1 MLITRVLPYRRPATF
16 CSDAFDLRRE
26 YYTSEHRRR
35 RSDGNCKMRGGFM
48 RRMLLASMLIAA
60 GLATAHAADS
70 DSVVVGGFDFGFK
83 TMHLDPRNGGN
94 VLDTSYVSVN
104 PSVAWGYKSFYASL
118 SYDRSIAADPT
129 IGQTTGATPSATWSD
144 FSRTESTFTL
154 GYRLNDAVS
163 LFTGYTKGANH
174 FTQMGAALVLVATE
188 IDYTETGPFVGV
200 AFNVNVRDKGNLGLS
215 VGYAKLDAKLQIVA
229 HPGGATTEVTGDSTG
244 LSYALTWS
252 GTLTGSLG
260 YRVGAKSTSYDMDDP
275 GQVTERF
282 NSIFLGI
289 TNYF

>member
-1 MLITRVLPYRRPATF
+1 M
-16 CSDAFDLRRE
+16 
-26 YYTSEHRRR
+26 
-35 RSDGNCKMRGGFM
+35 RSL
-48 RRMLLASMLIAA
+48 LLASMLIAA

-70 DSVVVGGFDFGFK
+70 DSVIVGGFDFGFK

-94 VLDTSYVSVN
+94 VLDTSYVSIN
-104 PSVAWGYKSFYASL
+104 PNVAWGYKSFYSSL
-118 SYDRSIAADPT
+118 SYDRSIAADQS
-129 IGQTTGATPSATWSD
+129 IGQTMGATPSATLAD
-144 FSRTESTFTL
+144 FSRSESTFTL
-154 GYRLNDAVS
+154 GYRVNDTIS

-174 FTQMGAALVLVATE
+174 FTQTGAALVLVATE
-188 IDYTETGPFVGV
+188 IDYTETGPFVGF
-200 AFNVNVRDKGNLGLS
+200 ALNLNVRDKGNLGLS

-229 HPGGATTEVTGDSTG
+229 RPGGATTEVTGDSTG

-260 YRVGAKSTSYDMDDP
+260 YRVGVKTTSYDMDDP

-282 NSIFLGI
+282 NSFFLGI

>member
-1 MLITRVLPYRRPATF
+1 
-16 CSDAFDLRRE
+16 
-26 YYTSEHRRR
+26 
-35 RSDGNCKMRGGFM
+35 M
-48 RRMLLASMLIAA
+48 RRILSALILFAV
-60 GLATAHAADS
+60 GLATAHAAES

-118 SYDRSIAADPT
+118 SYDRSIAADQS
-129 IGQTTGATPSATWSD
+129 IGQTAGATPSATLAD
-144 FSRTESTFTL
+144 FSRSESTFTL
-154 GYRLNDAVS
+154 GYRINDAVS

-174 FTQMGAALVLVATE
+174 FTQTAAALVLVATE
-188 IDYTETGPFVGV
+188 IDYTETGPFIGV
-200 AFNVNVRDKGNLGLS
+200 ALNMNVRDKGNLGLS

-229 HPGGATTEVTGDSTG
+229 RPGGANTEVTGDSTG

-282 NSIFLGI
+282 TSFFVGI